1 MASTSSAT
9 TEEGGLHSEFR
20 VPVTRAIPVP
30 RFATVTMHQL
40 GKCIPCRFF
49 AFKDDGCHKGSK
61 CEFCHLC
68 GPTEALRRSKK
79 VHTARKKQEEAVLR
93 REAHTGADRSQ
104 TGAVVRTRP
113 VTFSFWL

>member
-1 MASTSSAT
+1 MFRPSSQKT
-9 TEEGGLHSEFR
+9 LGRRNGLEFG
-20 VPVTRAIPVP
+20 VPPGRLVGDLHVFNHR
-30 RFATVTMHQL
+30 L
-40 GKCIPCRFF
+40 GSNQ
-49 AFKDDGCHKGSK
+49 DDGCHKGSK

-113 VTFSFWL
+113 ATCGRWRVGRKG